1 MMILLIGNEKQKPEV
16 KSQKKS
22 ALYFLSSVFTAC
34 RQSSLPIR
42 QAGAL
47 CLRSALTLLELLLVI
62 VIISVL
68 LGLSIPHLNKSIKNS
83 EFKSF
88 ADKTYLFLDYA
99 KNRAIIKA
107 VILQMRFDQ
116 EKKQIVLEER
126 ETKQKI
132 FRSVKVPDRINM
144 QLSNEKIIF
153 YPDGTL
159 QKFEVVIYND
169 KRQITISSLGFDGK
183 IILNEAK

>member
-1 MMILLIGNEKQKPEV
+1 MKNRWQ
-16 KSQKKS
+16 
-22 ALYFLSSVFTAC
+22 
-34 RQSSLPIR
+34 R
-42 QAGAL
+42 AGGF
-47 CLRSALTLLELLLVI
+47 CLRNALTLLELLLIV

-68 LGLSIPHLNKSIKNS
+68 LGLSVPYLNKSIKNS
-83 EFKSF
+83 KFKSF

-99 KNRAIIKA
+99 KNRAIIRA
-107 VILQMRFDQ
+107 IILQMRFDQ

-132 FRSVKVPDRINM
+132 FRSVKIPDGINM
-144 QLSNEKIIF
+144 QLSNEKINF

-169 KRQITISSLGFDGK
+169 KRKITISSLGFDGK